1 MTRPHR
7 PDARGRSVA
16 RSRRARAFRV
26 LAWRGRHVLVSL
38 ALGVLAAAVVTAA
51 SPPPPPQRAVVVLA
65 HDVVAGEP
73 LEASDLTSTTAPVDG
88 AQPCAL
94 TTPGDAVGA
103 SPAVDLTR
111 GTHLCPELLVR
122 GTADLPPGTAAVPV
136 RLADPRVAALLLAG
150 TRVDVVVPSTP
161 DPTGDTAAAEGRVLT
176 HDALVLPA
184 PAATEDEGGLLGGT
198 TAAEPVVLLA
208 VRVKDAPVV
217 AASAVSGGLAV
228 VLVG

>member
-16 RSRRARAFRV
+16 RSRRARTLRV

-51 SPPPPPQRAVVVLA
+51 SPPPPLQRAVVVLA

-73 LEASDLTSTTAPVDG
+73 LGAPDLTRTAVPVDG

-94 TTPGDAVGA
+94 TTPDDAVGA
-103 SPAVDLTR
+103 SPAVDLAG
-111 GTHLCPELLVR
+111 GTHLCPDLLVR
-122 GTADLPPGTAAVPV
+122 GAAELPPGTAAVPV

-150 TRVDVVVPSTP
+150 TRVDVVVPSAP
-161 DPTGDTAAAEGRVLT
+161 DPTGNTAGAEGRVLT

-184 PAATEDEGGLLGGT
+184 PAAADEGGLLGGT
-198 TAAEPVVLLA
+198 TVSEPVVLLA
-208 VRVKDAPVV
+208 VRVKDAPIV